1 MRKLVF
7 VLSLAVLGT
16 GVASVESIGKD
27 RIKGKRPEV
36 RTHVFQ
42 QGNPG
47 TPQERAE
54 QLTASMTQELSLT
67 ADQAAK
73 VKEIHVN
80 RFTEQR
86 EMRQKAQAGGDRE
99 AMREQMQTLRQKYD
113 GQLKA
118 VLTEQQ
124 YAQYQTSQTG
134 GPGQMRGQRGG
145 ERPVEK
151 AGEKETKK
159 AGKRGRNT

>member
-1 MRKLVF
+1 MKKLII

-16 GVASVESIGKD
+16 GMASVESIGKD
-27 RIKGKRPEV
+27 RIKGKRPEA

-54 QLTASMTQELSLT
+54 QLTASMTTDLALS

-73 VKEIHVN
+73 VKEINVK
-80 RFTEQR
+80 RFTEQQ

-99 AMREQMQTLRQKYD
+99 AMREQMQTLRKKYD
-113 GQLKA
+113 DQMKT
-118 VLTEQQ
+118 VLTEEQFTK
-124 YAQYQTSQTG
+124 YAAS
-134 GPGQMRGQRGG
+134 PGQMRGQRGG
-145 ERPVEK
+145 ERAPEK
-151 AGEKETKK
+151 APEK
-159 AGKRGRNT
+159 AGKRSRNI